1 MASRGVRYKGSI
13 TQGVPSL
20 AATTPTSPGLTPA
33 HTPIHLM
40 KQPPG
45 PGCSSASA
53 TSFDETFSQQINYTL
68 FGSNYAP
75 SADHFFQLPGD
86 LSAQNPE
93 ISVTN
98 VMGDEIKVVLTEPMD
113 ESS

>member
-1 MASRGVRYKGSI
+1 MRYKGSI

-40 KQPPG
+40 KQRE
-45 PGCSSASA
+45 GCSSDSA
-53 TSFDETFSQQINYTL
+53 PSFDETFSQQINYTL